1 MLVESGPMALEFLAF
16 LMACRISCGVKIG
29 QFIIVRFLTFL
40 VNWRILRIDLC
51 GWIVV
56 KLLFKLLAMA
66 MFDVTGWPLKSIEL
80 FGIAVS
86 LISRDLSVVQNL
98 RSLYLRDSE
107 NSLQRSCLSLHM
119 AVLIS
124 VLIRAISADCGLVW
138 RVKFLRLISVRISVG
153 RQGL

>member
-40 VNWRILRIDLC
+40 VNWRICRIDLC

-56 KLLFKLLAMA
+56 KLLLKLLAMA
-66 MFDVTGWPLKSIEL
+66 MFDVTGWPLKSIEQ

-86 LISRDLSVVQNL
+86 L
-98 RSLYLRDSE
+98 Y
-107 NSLQRSCLSLHM
+107 H
-119 AVLIS
+119 
-124 VLIRAISADCGLVW
+124 
-138 RVKFLRLISVRISVG
+138 
-153 RQGL
+153 QGI